1 MANWIRK
8 LLLVITVL
16 CVVVVLIA
24 PSVDLPDTTLR
35 AWQHAVNVML
45 ALALLAVIL
54 LLCVNALNSSWRQ
67 EGPPAARPILSVHP
81 WLCTFLC

>member
-1 MANWIRK
+1 MASCLRK

-24 PSVDLPDTTLR
+24 PSVDLPDTALR
-35 AWQHAVNVML
+35 ASQHANNVML
-45 ALALLAVIL
+45 SLVLLAVTL
-54 LLCVNALNSSWRQ
+54 LLTITLGLCWREKQ
-67 EGPPAARPILSVHP
+67 ITAARLTLSLRP

>member
-1 MANWIRK
+1 MTKWIRK

-35 AWQHAVNVML
+35 AWQHAANVML
-45 ALALLAVIL
+45 ALALLAVML
-54 LLCVNALNSSWRQ
+54 LLYMNHLNSSWRP
-67 EGPPAARPILSVHP
+67 EELPAARALSVHP